1 MVRKCLKCGYFVHI
15 CSVIGAKHNLDGVD
29 YMLGDKYVRDGIGV
43 VLELKLIGCI
53 LMKLSLKRAVVYSVM
68 LVNV

>member
-1 MVRKCLKCGYFVHI
+1 MVRKCLKCGCFVHL

-43 VLELKLIGCI
+43 VLEFKFNRLYFDEVIVKNQI
-53 LMKLSLKRAVVYSVM
+53 VVPS
-68 LVNV
+68 NAE